1 MPCWASD
8 VSISTGGELRTGS
21 RMAFLARMT
30 KARLFRL
37 SVVVGSLFMILLI
50 IVYWDN
56 VGTAHFYLHTT
67 LSRPRGALPTVTK
80 EGGQGFLSDVDDFVE
95 KLLNSRHGLDLARKT
110 EPPPPLRASSR
121 PLSHNLEE
129 NVRGYDWSTR
139 DTGAVLDQEMLQ
151 AERRRTLREFCA
163 SSNFTFPTKER
174 SFDDIPNYELNH
186 LIVDDRHGIIY
197 CYVPK
202 VACTNWKRVM
212 IVLSESLMDQGVP
225 YADPMAIPREHVHNT
240 STHFTFNKFWRR
252 YGKFSR
258 HLMKIKLK
266 KYTKFLFVRDPFVR
280 LISAFRSKFELENE
294 EFYRR
299 FAVPMLKL
307 YSNYSSIPTSVSE
320 AFEVG
325 LRVSFSDFIQYL
337 LDPRTEKLAPFNEH
351 WRQVYRLCHPCQIE
365 YDFVGKLESL
375 DEDAAHLLQLLK
387 VDHLLRFPPSYRN
400 RTASS
405 WEEDWFAKIP
415 VAWRRQLYKLY
426 EADFVLFGYPKPEHL
441 LKN

>member
-1 MPCWASD
+1 
-8 VSISTGGELRTGS
+8 
-21 RMAFLARMT
+21 MT

-37 SVVVGSLFMILLI
+37 SVVVGSIFMILLI

-67 LSRPRGALPTVTK
+67 FSRPHRMLPTAAK
-80 EGGQGFLSDVDDFVE
+80 EVGRVDPLSEADEFLE
-95 KLLNSRHGLDLARKT
+95 QLLSADPRQSVGRKT
-110 EPPPPLRASSR
+110 EQPPAAD
-121 PLSHNLEE
+121 NLEE
-129 NVRGYDWSTR
+129 SVRGYDWSTR
-139 DTGAVLDQEMLQ
+139 DARTILDQEKLQ
-151 AERRRTLREFCA
+151 AERRRTLRELCA
-163 SSNFTFPTKER
+163 NSSLAFPTKER

-186 LIVDDRHGIIY
+186 LIVDDLHGVIY

-212 IVLSESLMDQGVP
+212 IVLSESLMEQGVP
-225 YADPMAIPREHVHNT
+225 YADPLDIPRENVHNT

-307 YSNYSSIPTSVSE
+307 YSNRSSVPTSVRE
-320 AFEVG
+320 AFEAG
-325 LRVSFSDFIQYL
+325 LRVSFADFIQYL

-351 WRQVYRLCHPCQIE
+351 WRQVYRLCHPCQID
-365 YDFVGKLESL
+365 YDFVGKLETL

-415 VAWRRQLYKLY
+415 LTWRQQLYKLY
-426 EADFVLFGYPKPEHL
+426 EADFVLFGYPKPDNL

>member
-1 MPCWASD
+1 
-8 VSISTGGELRTGS
+8 
-21 RMAFLARMT
+21 MATSAAARMT
-30 KARLFRL
+30 KAQLFRL
-37 SVVVGSLFMILLI
+37 SVVLGSIFMILLI

-56 VGTAHFYLHTT
+56 VGTTHFYLHTSF
-67 LSRPRGALPTVTK
+67 SRLHPLGALPTVARDK
-80 EGGQGFLSDVDDFVE
+80 DWEALSDVDEFLE
-95 KLLNSRHGLDLARKT
+95 KLLSAGLRQNSLSNRKT
-110 EPPPPLRASSR
+110 EQPPPQGSSR
-121 PLSHNLEE
+121 PVLGNLEE
-129 NVRGYDWSTR
+129 NVRGYDWSTH
-139 DTGAVLDQEMLQ
+139 DTRVSLDQEKLQ
-151 AERRRTLREFCA
+151 AERRKMLQEFCA
-163 SSNFTFPTKER
+163 NSSFAFPTKER

-212 IVLSESLMDQGVP
+212 IVLSESLLDQGVP
-225 YADPMAIPREHVHNT
+225 YRDPLDIPREHVHNT
-240 STHFTFNKFWRR
+240 STHLTFNKFWRR

-299 FAVPMLKL
+299 FAIPMLKL
-307 YSNYSSIPTSVSE
+307 YSNHTSLPTSVSE
-320 AFEVG
+320 AFGAG
-325 LRVSFSDFIQYL
+325 LKVSFSDFIQYL
-337 LDPRTEKLAPFNEH
+337 LDPRTEKMAPFNEH
-351 WRQVYRLCHPCQIE
+351 WRQVYRLCHPCQID
-365 YDFVGKLESL
+365 YDFIGKLETL

-387 VDHLLRFPPSYRN
+387 VDRLLRFPPSYRN

-415 VAWRRQLYKLY
+415 LAWRRQLYKLY
-426 EADFVLFGYPKPEHL
+426 EADFVLFGYPKPENL
-441 LKN
+441 LKV